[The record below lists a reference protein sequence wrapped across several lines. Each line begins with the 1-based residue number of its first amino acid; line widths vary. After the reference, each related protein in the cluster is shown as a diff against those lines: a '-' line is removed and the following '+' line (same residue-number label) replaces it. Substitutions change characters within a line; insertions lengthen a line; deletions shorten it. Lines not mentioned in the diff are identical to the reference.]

1 MESNERYGV
10 TCIVDNKEPVIK
22 AAIEKTAREEL
33 LMENVAEIT
42 QAETEEKEG
51 AKYITVPEDELQAML
66 QAAAKEA
73 IKELRKEEAK
83 EKKKNKYHDT
93 FSLMRCY
100 RDAVFHIENAVSEG
114 TQLELE
120 GMTEEQ
126 QETYLRS
133 VRRTRFKTLL
143 MTANIDKAIEE
154 MARRRKAAGRELEY
168 QVFDMYFMQG
178 MNYEQIIDQVEQD
191 TGEKLGKNTPRRW
204 VTGIINEMSVLLW
217 GLEDERQ

>member
-1 MESNERYGV
+1 
-10 TCIVDNKEPVIK
+10 
-22 AAIEKTAREEL
+22 
-33 LMENVAEIT
+33 MENVAENT
-42 QAETEEKEG
+42 QVKTQEELTQEE
-51 AKYITVPEDELQAML
+51 AVKYITVSNEELQAML
-66 QAAAKEA
+66 QAAAKTA

-100 RDAVFHIENAVSEG
+100 RDATFHIENAVSEG

-133 VRRTRFKTLL
+133 VRKTRFRTLL
-143 MTANIDKAIEE
+143 MTANIDKVIDE
-154 MARRRKAAGRELEY
+154 MARRRIEAGREIEY
-168 QVFDMYFMQG
+168 VVFDMYFMQG
-178 MNYEQIIDQVEQD
+178 MTYEQIIEQIEQD
-191 TGEKLGKNTPRRW
+191 RGEKLGKNTPRRW

-217 GLEDERQ
+217 GLED